1 MRLITFLFV
10 CLVGL
15 IFQPAFAVDGYK
27 GVKFGASEAELLSQN
42 LCTMTKGEG
51 YVQGTSM
58 YQCHDFKLGEA
69 VTSAYAYFIDGKF
82 LRFGVDLDW
91 NGNMRSVGSGLVSK
105 YGEAS
110 SSSTRE
116 EIRAV
121 DTTPNASAY
130 IAFDNDTVYINMES
144 DERMNHSAMLI
155 YSDLSF
161 NSLLEKKRDA
171 ALSDDL

>member
-1 MRLITFLFV
+1 MKNIAFLSA

-15 IFQPAFAVDGYK
+15 LSQPAIAVDGYK
-27 GVKFGASEAELLSQN
+27 GVKFGASEAELLSKN
-42 LCTMTKGEG
+42 LCTMTKGPE
-51 YVQGTSM
+51 YVQGVSM
-58 YQCHDFKLGEA
+58 YQCNDFKLGA
-69 VTSAYAYFIDGKF
+69 ATTNAYAYFIDGKF
-82 LRFGVDLDW
+82 LRFGIDLDW
-91 NGNMRSVGSGLVSK
+91 NGNMKSVGSGLVSK

-116 EIRAV
+116 QIRAV

-144 DERMNHSAMLI
+144 DERMNYAAMLI

-161 NSLLEKKRDA
+161 NSLFEQKRIA
-171 ALSDDL
+171 ELSNDL